1 MLYIP
6 ANPSCSPFFISDVET
21 SELDLWAGKWG
32 FAKLFEIG
40 TSQFPDDSSLHVV
53 KHLWWARDW
62 ARYFRHVL
70 SMKLSSE
77 VSTVTNDNDI
87 SPLFTNEKSQDQKR
101 RITCPGSTLEHSGL
115 PARSVRLIH
124 LGYRWLYPAPSHFPV
139 VLPSPSS
146 SFFPFTPVSAKQLA
160 AGTVVPFSPNTKH
173 FTIF

>member
-6 ANPSCSPFFISDVET
+6 ANTSCSPFFISGVET

-53 KHLWWARDW
+53 KQLWWARGC

-77 VSTVTNDNDI
+77 VGTVTSDNDI
-87 SPLFTNEKSQDQKR
+87 SPLFTNEKPQDEKR
-101 RITCPGSTLEHSGL
+101 RITCPGSTLEHFRL
-115 PARSVRLIH
+115 PARPVWLIH
-124 LGYRWLYPAPSHFPV
+124 LGHRWLYPASSHLPAF
-139 VLPSPSS
+139 LPSPSS
-146 SFFPFTPVSAKQLA
+146 SFFPSTPVSAKQLA
-160 AGTVVPFSPNTKH
+160 AGTVVHNTKH
-173 FTIF
+173 FIIF